1 MARHAASSRHE
12 WVNVFS
18 GYRLMGSFGSQLPM
32 GYRLFPAMGGAC
44 REEEDGLMR
53 MSARKAT
60 AVTVAVISAWGCLGA
75 VATTAQAAASN
86 HSPTRSAAP
95 ARPLDNVPAPSCSD
109 NNNTVPCWEYQ
120 TWYWTYD
127 NCNKAGTN
135 AVDAD

>member
-1 MARHAASSRHE
+1 
-12 WVNVFS
+12 
-18 GYRLMGSFGSQLPM
+18 
-32 GYRLFPAMGGAC
+32 
-44 REEEDGLMR
+44 